1 MYNTY
6 IYISIYY
13 IYIYNIYI
21 YINENAT
28 LRSFLGWSLMAQTCS
43 SFYHLDVHFNRL
55 VDPAVRATGGHVLM
69 RSPESL
75 CGNHCEHA
83 WFEFNHIYR
92 KLLFSSGAPSEI
104 DQLSELPTPVCRR
117 HTLNIA
123 VVPTVVQC
131 GGCCSSILVPFYA
144 PILLVNSSLILYNSV
159 LHCGA

>member
-6 IYISIYY
+6 IYIY
-13 IYIYNIYI
+13 IYIIYTSIIYI
-21 YINENAT
+21 YILTKMQLFDRFGVVSYGSNM
-28 LRSFLGWSLMAQTCS
+28 LIV
-43 SFYHLDVHFNRL
+43 YHLDVHFNRL

>member
-6 IYISIYY
+6 IYIYIIYTSI
-13 IYIYNIYI
+13 IYI

-28 LRSFLGWSLMAQTCS
+28 LRSFWGGLLWLKHAHRLPLRCPFQQAGWPSCESHWRPCFDA
-43 SFYHLDVHFNRL
+43 F
-55 VDPAVRATGGHVLM
+55 
-69 RSPESL
+69 PESL